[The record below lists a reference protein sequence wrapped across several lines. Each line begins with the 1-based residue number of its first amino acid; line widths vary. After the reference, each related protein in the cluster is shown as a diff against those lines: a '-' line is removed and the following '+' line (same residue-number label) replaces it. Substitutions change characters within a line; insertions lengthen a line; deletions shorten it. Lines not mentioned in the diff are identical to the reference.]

1 MAFESEG
8 DQRVSFV
15 SYAAFT
21 LSSTVFYSCMCVTA
35 KTWHGCGD
43 VFVIGQCLT
52 SWLALTCVLIYC
64 LTLLFFLEQNCLALV
79 ALGYSGCFRSLW
91 QFRILITPGKAV
103 QICNS
108 TSNNMRIY
116 EVLNSCIYYPVGSGM
131 TVFQPWC
138 ALIGMELSCS
148 DKWLV
153 TLRRNTML
161 LWQWLILH

>member
-1 MAFESEG
+1 VFKSGCMAFESEG

-15 SYAAFT
+15 SYAAFA

-131 TVFQPWC
+131 TVFQP
-138 ALIGMELSCS
+138 
-148 DKWLV
+148 
-153 TLRRNTML
+153 
-161 LWQWLILH
+161 